1 MTINKFK
8 WENLVL
14 ISILTILFAIL
25 LTAHA
30 SATTDEN
37 VKVILTSGSIGIN
50 ERVQFNA
57 FTVKAHEFHDDTVSL
72 AIYKNDNFLELF
84 DFYENESR
92 QYEDLSL
99 DVLKIE
105 KSSALV
111 AFSMNDIRTVWTELE
126 PSHAFWGDYIQKDKY
141 GIEIVSFAD
150 NSVNLGIF
158 VNGNE
163 LVEETYYPG
172 TENVYLDDF
181 KIHVSNIESNG
192 YVDLRFFKKM
202 PLDITGIIKTKK
214 DVYKPDEAVNCEVEI
229 FNSGDATI
237 NLADV
242 KLTTEPAGKI
252 LTPRYQINNL
262 LPNQTHIFKFSL
274 ASVAEN
280 EDENIKINAE
290 VTLIDYFGK
299 RYTYTLSKNIYIS
312 SGVGIIKEVVPQ
324 ELEFHSDSHTASN
337 VAIIKLNVFNVG
349 GTGKN
354 VVIYDSIPDNIRLYN
369 SSSLEWNKNITPE
382 GFINIVYYVI
392 PDIPGEYTLPPAE
405 VFVNDKTVYSTEVSF
420 KVHGPVISIT
430 KTASIKDDRVQ
441 VTNYIENEGDRAA
454 YVIVIDNLPQDSIII
469 SGSEFWD
476 DVMQP
481 GESGQFN
488 YSIQYPGELDTLPG
502 ASVQY
507 QDIKGDKWYFES
519 NPVLLNPDDVNSEI
533 SKTELFEFLLSSY
546 FILLLVIAIIMIAIA
561 FVIYTQSGLY
571 D

>member
-14 ISILTILFAIL
+14 ISILTILFVIF

-50 ERVQFNA
+50 ERVQFNG

-126 PSHAFWGDYIQKDKY
+126 PAHAFWGDYIQKDKY

-252 LTPRYQINNL
+252 LTPRYQVNNL

-280 EDENIKINAE
+280 EDETIKINAE

-299 RYTYTLSKNIYIS
+299 RYTYTVSKNVYIS

-369 SSSLEWNKNITPE
+369 SSLLEWNKEIAPGGVVNI
-382 GFINIVYYVI
+382 IYYVI

-405 VFVNDKTVYSTEVSF
+405 VFVNDKTVYSTEVTF
-420 KVHGPVISIT
+420 NVHGPVISAN
-430 KTASIKDDRVQ
+430 KKASIKDDRVQ

-507 QDIKGDKWYFES
+507 QDIKGDKWHFES
-519 NPVLLNPDDVNSEI
+519 NPVLLNPDDINSEI

-546 FILLLVIAIIMIAIA
+546 FILLLVIGIIMIAIA

>member
-1 MTINKFK
+1 MTINIFK
-8 WENLVL
+8 MKNLL
-14 ISILTILFAIL
+14 LLSIITILFVIF

-50 ERVQFNA
+50 ERVQFNG

-72 AIYKNDNFLELF
+72 AIYKNDNFVELF

-126 PSHAFWGDYIQKDKY
+126 PVHAFWGDYIQKDKY

-158 VNGNE
+158 VDGNE

-172 TENVYLDDF
+172 TENEYLGDF

-252 LTPRYQINNL
+252 LTPRYQVNNL

-299 RYTYTLSKNIYIS
+299 RYTYTLSKNVYIS
-312 SGVGIIKEVVPQ
+312 SGVGVMKEVVPQ

-337 VAIIKLNVFNVG
+337 VAMIKLNVFNVG

-354 VVIYDSIPDNIRLYN
+354 VMIYDSIPDNIRLYN
-369 SSSLEWNKNITPE
+369 SSLLEWNKEIAPGGVVNI
-382 GFINIVYYVI
+382 IYYVI

-405 VFVNDKTVYSTEVSF
+405 VFVSDKTVYSTEVSF
-420 KVHGPVISIT
+420 NVHGPVISIN
-430 KTASIKDDRVQ
+430 KSASIKDDRLQ
-441 VTNYIENEGDRAA
+441 VTNYIKNEGDRAA
-454 YVIVIDNLPQDSIII
+454 YVVVIDNLPQDYTII

-507 QDIKGDKWYFES
+507 QDIKGDQWHFES
-519 NPVLLNPDDVNSEI
+519 NPVLLSPDDVNSEI

-546 FILLLVIAIIMIAIA
+546 FILLLVIGIIMIAIG

>member
-1 MTINKFK
+1 MTITMFK
-8 WENLVL
+8 REKLL
-14 ISILTILFAIL
+14 LLSICTILFFIL

-30 SATTDEN
+30 SAMTDEN
-37 VKVILTSGSIGIN
+37 VKVIRTSGSIGIN
-50 ERVQFNA
+50 ERVEFNG
-57 FTVKAHEFHDDTVSL
+57 FTLKAHEFHNDTVTL
-72 AIYKNDNFLELF
+72 AIYKNDNFVELF

-92 QYEDLSL
+92 QYEDLWI

-105 KSSALV
+105 KSSVLV
-111 AFSMNDIRTVWTELE
+111 AISMHDIRTVWTELE
-126 PSHAFWGDYIQKDKY
+126 PAHALWGDYIQKDRY

-150 NSVNLGIF
+150 NSINLGIF
-158 VNGNE
+158 VDGNE
-163 LVEETYYPG
+163 LVEETCYPD

-181 KIHVSNIESNG
+181 KIYVSNIDKNG
-192 YVDLRFFKKM
+192 NVNLRFFKKM
-202 PLDITGIIKTKK
+202 PLDITSIIKTKK

-252 LTPRYQINNL
+252 LTPRYQVNNL
-262 LPNQTHIFKFSL
+262 LPNQTCTLEFPL
-274 ASVAEN
+274 VSVAEN
-280 EDENIKINAE
+280 EDETIKINAE

-299 RYTYTLSKNIYIS
+299 RYTYTVSKNIYVS
-312 SGVGIIKEVVPQ
+312 SGFGIIKEVVPQ

-337 VAIIKLNVFNVG
+337 VAMIKLNVFNVG

-354 VVIYDSIPDNIRLYN
+354 VTIYDSIPDNIRLYN

-382 GFINIVYYVI
+382 GCINIIYYVI
-392 PDIPGEYTLPPAE
+392 PDIPGEYTLAPAE

-420 KVHGPVISIT
+420 NVHGPLISIN
-430 KTASIKDDRVQ
+430 KTASIKDDRVH
-441 VTNYIENEGDRAA
+441 VTNYIENVGDRAA
-454 YVIVIDNLPQDSIII
+454 YVIVIDNFPQDSIII

-488 YSIQYPGELDTLPG
+488 YSIQHPGKLDILPG

-507 QDIKGDKWYFES
+507 QDVKGDQWHFKS
-519 NPVLLNPDDVNSEI
+519 DPVLLSPDDINPEI
-533 SKTELFEFLLSSY
+533 SKKELFEFLVSSY
-546 FILLLVIAIIMIAIA
+546 LILVLVIGIIIIAIG
-561 FVIYTQSGLY
+561 FVIYTQSRLY
-571 D
+571 G